1 MKIIIDKNTNLVLY
15 GFSNTETVIYSN
27 IVTTDNYKIL
37 DLNESNSELI
47 EGVIEPP
54 TTVFAKLYKYE
65 DSTWKLT
72 WDSQKKIAEVQKKCS
87 ELLLEDITGTEEEWT
102 AYTNSLNNILDNLM
116 ISINPFFVTYPKKP

>member
-15 GFSNTETVIYSN
+15 GFSDTETVTYSN

-65 DSTWKLT
+65 DSIWKLT
-72 WDSQKKIAEVQKKCS
+72 WDSQKKISEVQKKCS
-87 ELLLEDITGTEEEWT
+87 ELLLGDITGTEEKWT
-102 AYTNSLNNILDNLM
+102 AYTDSLNNILDNLM